1 MFFEALFLFLWT
13 STPDVEILT
22 KLIHY
27 KRLLWFSTQ
36 LFIFLVRSNT
46 LAKLCVWRSVQK
58 NHFCVFDVCPT
69 ETAQWSVINIL
80 RQKQKLNLCPIAAFW
95 RKANPVLCGFI
106 FFSLHLDSLQ
116 VSLWNCTEHDQS
128 SITKFSNRQNLFKF
142 ATKYVKI
149 YIHKIS
155 SYSS

>member
-1 MFFEALFLFLWT
+1 MFFEALFLILWT
-13 STPDVEILT
+13 STPDVVILT

-95 RKANPVLCGFI
+95 RKANPVLCGFFFFFTAFGFFAGLPVELHRAWSKQHYKI
-106 FFSLHLDSLQ
+106 F
-116 VSLWNCTEHDQS
+116 QS
-128 SITKFSNRQNLFKF
+128 SKLIQIRNQVCQNL
-142 ATKYVKI
+142 
-149 YIHKIS
+149 HP
-155 SYSS
+155 